1 MHSYRLIVFL
11 YLLTSAAT
19 VSSQDYYLRDDVYV
33 DYIKSIQFTRSGAP
47 LSLPHYDL
55 DGNASLLLSF
65 DDLDNYDKTY
75 RYELKYC
82 TKDWELSDLDEIQ
95 YLDGFQMEE
104 ILNAEASEGRYSDFI
119 NYQLEI
125 PNDLIRPTRSGNYI
139 LIIYEDDGD
148 PFPVLTRRFM
158 VVEPIS
164 NINIDFKRPFQVDK
178 IRTHQELDV
187 TLNLRDLR
195 ISEPLSEIS
204 ITVMQNGRWDN
215 MITDLNPQYILG
227 SQLKFNLPDLI
238 TFEGIKEFRSFDIR
252 SLRFTSVG
260 VNSIDLH
267 RNGSDVLLNLQESRN
282 DRSYLFFPDINGNF
296 VIQKSQIALP
306 QLNTDNTEIISN
318 TLIGGSSADS
328 RNLDCQYASVIF
340 SLDMPQLYEGDVYMI
355 GKFSDWLPR
364 AEYRLDYDDRRQI
377 YTGESLFKQG
387 YYDYMFA
394 VSKNDGILDLI
405 PTEGSWYATENDYTV
420 LVYLS
425 EFGAISDRLI
435 GINTASSLYNLR

>member
-1 MHSYRLIVFL
+1 MHTYRILFFIYTLIS
-11 YLLTSAAT
+11 TSIL
-19 VSSQDYYLRDDVYV
+19 SSQDYSLRDDVYV

-47 LSLPHYDL
+47 LSLPHYDI

-75 RYELKYC
+75 RYEIKYC

-178 IRTHQELDV
+178 IRTHQELDI
-187 TLNLRDLR
+187 TLGLGDLR

-204 ITVMQNGRWDN
+204 ISVMQNGRWDN

-227 SQLKFNLPDLI
+227 NQLKFNLPDLI

-318 TLIGGSSADS
+318 TLVGGSTTSS
-328 RNLDCQYASVIF
+328 RNLDCQYANVIF
-340 SLDMPQLYEGDVYMI
+340 SLDMTQLYEGDVYMI

-364 AEYRLDYDDRRQI
+364 EEYRLDYDERRQI

-394 VSKNDGILDLI
+394 VRNKDGILDLV
-405 PTEGSWYATENDYTV
+405 PTEGSWYATENDYTI

-425 EFGAISDRLI
+425 EFGALSDRLI
-435 GINTASSLYNLR
+435 GINTASSLYNIR